1 MKRVQD
7 IDAQLAQIGNNT
19 LKLKDKDLP
28 FVKWSIEELQNLN
41 NISETAYN
49 WFRDNRLDQTI
60 GDYNKSHYSSQV
72 MLDK

>member
-1 MKRVQD
+1 MKTKQQYETERKELMKRVQD

-49 WFRDNRLDQTI
+49 WFRDNRLD
-60 GDYNKSHYSSQV
+60 
-72 MLDK
+72 

>member
-1 MKRVQD
+1 LKTKQQYETERKELMKRVQD

-49 WFRDNRLDQTI
+49 WFRDNRLD
-60 GDYNKSHYSSQV
+60 
-72 MLDK
+72 

>member
-49 WFRDNRLDQTI
+49 WFRDNRLD
-60 GDYNKSHYSSQV
+60 
-72 MLDK
+72 